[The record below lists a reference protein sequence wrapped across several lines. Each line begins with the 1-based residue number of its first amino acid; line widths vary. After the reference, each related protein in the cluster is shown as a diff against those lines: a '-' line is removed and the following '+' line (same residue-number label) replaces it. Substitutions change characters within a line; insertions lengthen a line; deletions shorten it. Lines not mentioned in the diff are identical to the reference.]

1 MRFTEEM
8 ILQKDLWAGLHD
20 PKRKEEDADIVVF
33 GIPYDG
39 AVSFREGTKDGPRSI
54 RDLSFHVTPTN
65 EEFEAFEDLKIKDI
79 GDFYAATQEELF
91 AKVEDKV
98 AELVDK
104 NIFFMMLGGDHSTTI
119 PVLRGI
125 NRSLGEEFGIIHVDA
140 HFDLCDS
147 LGGSPLSHGCP
158 ARRASELEWVGGSNN
173 IYFLAIRSVE
183 TDELEFMKQNPVHV
197 ISAKAFSRMG
207 AQAVVDAVCEH
218 FKDKKH
224 IYLTFDIDALDPA
237 YAPGTGTPQF
247 GGISSREALDL
258 VSGISRRL
266 PLIGFDIVEVAP
278 KLDDS
283 LLSSFAARK
292 LLMEIWGERYFKMY
306 PEKRRSRL

>member
-8 ILQKDLWAGLHD
+8 ILEKGLWAGLHD
-20 PKRKEEDADIVVF
+20 PALLEEEADIVVF

-54 RDLSFHVTPTN
+54 RDLSYHVTPTN
-65 EEFEAFEDLKIKDI
+65 EEFEAFTGLQVKDM
-79 GDFYAATQEELF
+79 GDFYGATQEELF
-91 AKVEDKV
+91 EKVEDKV
-98 AELVDK
+98 AELVEK
-104 NIFFMMLGGDHSTTI
+104 GAFFTMLGGDHSTTI

-125 NRSLGEEFGIIHVDA
+125 NKALGEEFGIIHVDA
-140 HFDLCDS
+140 HFDLCDR
-147 LGGSPLSHGCP
+147 LDGSELSHACP
-158 ARRASELEWVGGSNN
+158 ARRGTELELVGGSDN

-197 ISAKAFSRMG
+197 ISAKRFSSLG
-207 AQAVVDAVCEH
+207 TQAVIDAVCEH
-218 FKDKKH
+218 FEGKKH

-258 VSGISRRL
+258 VSGLSRRL

-278 KLDDS
+278 NLDES

-292 LLMEIWGERYFKMY
+292 LLMEIWGEQYFKMY
-306 PEKRRSRL
+306 PDKREK